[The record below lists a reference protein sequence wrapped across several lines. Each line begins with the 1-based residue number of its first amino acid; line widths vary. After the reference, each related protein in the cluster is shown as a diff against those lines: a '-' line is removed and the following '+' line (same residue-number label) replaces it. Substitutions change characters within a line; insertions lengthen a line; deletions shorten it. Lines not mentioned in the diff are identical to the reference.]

1 MINQDGIVVY
11 NKDYKEVF
19 NSIPDNSVSLVI
31 TDPPYKVTSR
41 GNSGN
46 SGGMLKKK
54 INKQG
59 MVFNHNNVKIS
70 DFMPE
75 LYRILK
81 DGSHCYIMTNHV
93 NLVEILNVAK
103 ECGFHFIKSLIW
115 DKGNKIMGLYYMS
128 QFEYIL
134 FFRKGRG
141 KKINNCG
148 TPDILRFPNKKMK
161 GLDGKNLHDTEK
173 PVELMKILV
182 ENSTNDENDLV
193 VDPFAGIGSVAI
205 ACKQTNRRFLGCEID
220 KQYFEIAK
228 LRLEGVI

>member
-115 DKGNKIMGLYYMS
+115 DIVSK
-128 QFEYIL
+128 YIYL
-134 FFRKGRG
+134 L
-141 KKINNCG
+141 KK
-148 TPDILRFPNKKMK
+148 R
-161 GLDGKNLHDTEK
+161 
-173 PVELMKILV
+173 
-182 ENSTNDENDLV
+182 S
-193 VDPFAGIGSVAI
+193 A
-205 ACKQTNRRFLGCEID
+205 
-220 KQYFEIAK
+220 
-228 LRLEGVI
+228 